1 MIVNH
6 EPIQWS
12 ALLETGVDQ
21 IDEQHQILVNMLN
34 DANTRL
40 TSGSGRDILEEIVHD
55 LMSYALYH
63 FDTEEELMIDCGY
76 DDAQKQQH
84 FEEHRQFSAKVSQV
98 QQAIKQGNLISRE
111 DLLCFLNNWLVNHI
125 LKTDKQLGS
134 FLTPVNGSQ

>member
-76 DDAQKQQH
+76 DEAQKQQH

-134 FLTPVNGSQ
+134 FLNTVNC